1 MTLQPDT
8 DSGESLPQGQRHNVD
23 KELPSAA
30 VLSLSGNLVTG
41 EAVSGGGPRFLRWIH
56 PPSCSVLRLTR
67 LPGGGDRPPSPELL
81 PPTGSTD
88 CSPAQELAHC
98 AVFPPLTASQTFS
111 PSFLC
116 NV

>member
-23 KELPSAA
+23 KGLPSAA

-41 EAVSGGGPRFLRWIH
+41 EAVAGGGPRFLRWIH

-67 LPGGGDRPPSPELL
+67 LPGGGDRPHPSSSPPPE
-81 PPTGSTD
+81 
-88 CSPAQELAHC
+88 A
-98 AVFPPLTASQTFS
+98 LTAPPPRNSLTV
-111 PSFLC
+111 LC
-116 NV
+116 FHL